1 MPHSTPAYYLGTYA
15 GSTTPSLLEFE
26 ENIVGW
32 GIPRSFITEPFIV
45 CWVPLRRLQERQD
58 GGAIVLWPKALSLV
72 NLSSPKLSFTPSV
85 PFPTKPESLPSIL
98 HQLNAPQ
105 SESSLSAGNSE
116 TLDLPSM
123 ATAMGEYIDSIIKER
138 QRRPDLPSTSRNPIE
153 VSPTQPNFPSSA
165 LIGAQGDFA
174 TGAINYPSP
183 PDQNLAD
190 LLRAIPMNP
199 MMQTPVM
206 EPASSLPE
214 PPLPP
219 EPEPEP
225 EPQDHPMGSWD
236 PFFTGVGN
244 ISDGIDSTMFDSI
257 NATGL
262 DGLNAFSTVYNDDDF
277 NFFDAPATIS
287 DTVIAD
293 GPATSGRDIDF
304 GIPTIDWTKL
314 TAGAPTT
321 TPTFQSHGT
330 ATGGVTFQLPGIG
343 QPSPTPKTNAEFSSP
358 HHHATVT
365 PSPAKTPFSVMHDI
379 EIPSVM
385 QADAPPD
392 SDMFCKIEF
401 VDSEMFDEADDKYL
415 RGKFSLPSP
424 PSDLPVDARV
434 HHLQNK
440 PEEDKK
446 KKRKIPWDSGL
457 VRGGDIRT
465 RYIDATNPRLGILH
479 AISGGLVKSTRM
491 SKEQPAG
498 RKLQWKAEDEP
509 WRRLATP
516 PAESESE
523 ISDESSG
530 EEISVSDTEAVS
542 PGFQGQAVAPTTTT
556 TTGSI
561 PEGSKFLQA
570 RFDFSYIVKKGLA
583 VVYDPATALTS
594 AAPAMSVP
602 TPVSPNTGAGGGDV
616 HGSVSS
622 QIAGRV
628 ATEAAENGLWAASIR
643 VWGSNG
649 KRQEGLAQ
657 FECRVL
663 EKMVV
668 EAMGV
673 PLINLQEYV
682 GVDGASSYYCYLQ
695 IRTNSITLAAST
707 IATPASAPTPKA
719 KNRSRK
725 GSIFSDTPPPVIEA
739 APEPKFYIGSGA
751 NVIQALPSIL
761 RFWNKLDVTPL
772 SGTKDLRA
780 IAVVPSDNPSSNSR
794 SRTVGAWMQRLNSA
808 YTVSLLPLASSYHLT
823 TFYRLVDLVLTVR
836 PT

>member
-1 MPHSTPAYYLGTYA
+1 MEIHINLTAMDLIVQLNPQRLPSSPLLFACPVGTSLLLMPHSTPAYYLGTYA
-15 GSTTPSLLEFE
+15 GSTTSSLLEFE
-26 ENIVGW
+26 ENAVGW
-32 GIPRSFITEPFIV
+32 GIPRSLITETFIL

-58 GGAIVLWPKALSLV
+58 GGAIVLWPKALALV
-72 NLSSPKLSFTPSV
+72 NPSSPKLCFTPSV
-85 PFPTKPESLPSIL
+85 PFPTKPESLPSTL

-105 SESSLSAGNSE
+105 SEASPSAGNSE

-123 ATAMGEYIDSIIKER
+123 ATAMGEYIDSIIRER
-138 QRRPDLPSTSRNPIE
+138 QRRPDLSSTSRNPIE
-153 VSPTQPNFPSSA
+153 VSPTQPSFPSSA

-199 MMQTPVM
+199 MMQTPVI
-206 EPASSLPE
+206 EPSPSLPE

-236 PFFTGVGN
+236 PFFSGVGN

-262 DGLNAFSTVYNDDDF
+262 DGLNPFSTVYNDDDF

-287 DTVIAD
+287 DTIIAD

-304 GIPTIDWTKL
+304 GISTIDWTKL

-321 TPTFQSHGT
+321 TPTFQAHGT

-343 QPSPTPKTNAEFSSP
+343 QASPTPKTNAEFSSP
-358 HHHATVT
+358 HYHATVT
-365 PSPAKTPFSVMHDI
+365 PSPAKTPFSVMHEI
-379 EIPSVM
+379 EIPRVM

-392 SDMFCKIEF
+392 SDMFSKIEF

-424 PSDLPVDARV
+424 PSDLPADARV
-434 HHLQNK
+434 RHLRNK
-440 PEEDKK
+440 PEEDKSK
-446 KKRKIPWDSGL
+446 NRKIPWDSGL
-457 VRGGDIRT
+457 VRGGDIRM

-479 AISGGLVKSTRM
+479 AISGGLVKSTHM
-491 SKEQPAG
+491 PKDQPAD
-498 RKLQWKAEDEP
+498 RKLQWNAEDEPWRKLATP

-530 EEISVSDTEAVS
+530 EDIGVSDTEAVS
-542 PGFQGQAVAPTTTT
+542 PGFQGQPTAPTTTT

-594 AAPAMSVP
+594 AAPTMSVP
-602 TPVSPNTGAGGGDV
+602 TPVSPNTGAGGGEV
-616 HGSVSS
+616 HGTVSS
-622 QIAGRV
+622 AIAGRV

-643 VWGSNG
+643 AWGSNG

-663 EKMVV
+663 EKMIV
-668 EAMGV
+668 ETMGV

-682 GVDGASSYYCYLQ
+682 VVDGASSYLQ
-695 IRTNSITLAAST
+695 IRTDSINL
-707 IATPASAPTPKA
+707 
-719 KNRSRK
+719 
-725 GSIFSDTPPPVIEA
+725 
-739 APEPKFYIGSGA
+739 
-751 NVIQALPSIL
+751 QLLPSP
-761 RFWNKLDVTPL
+761 RRRQRPHQKRKTEAERVL
-772 SGTKDLRA
+772 SSV
-780 IAVVPSDNPSSNSR
+780 I
-794 SRTVGAWMQRLNSA
+794 
-808 YTVSLLPLASSYHLT
+808 LPLQ
-823 TFYRLVDLVLTVR
+823 
-836 PT
+836 